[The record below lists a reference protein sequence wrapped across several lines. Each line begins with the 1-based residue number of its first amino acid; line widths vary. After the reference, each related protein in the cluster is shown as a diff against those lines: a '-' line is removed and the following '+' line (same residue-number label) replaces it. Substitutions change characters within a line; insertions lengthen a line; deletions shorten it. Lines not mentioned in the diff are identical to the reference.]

1 MGEAPEVRF
10 VEGARVSG
18 LLGSQL
24 HVSEQPDLRAQ
35 QLLSTQRQIATFL
48 PFNSVGFCVAEGEYG
63 SRRCCGFPFLFFGF
77 SFAVHLQLR
86 WVSFSSTLGVIVCCL
101 SLSD

>member
-1 MGEAPEVRF
+1 MTCFLEDVMGEAPEVRF
-10 VEGARVSG
+10 VEGARVSE

-63 SRRCCGFPFLFFGF
+63 SRRCFGFPFLFFCF
-77 SFAVHLQLR
+77 S
-86 WVSFSSTLGVIVCCL
+86 
-101 SLSD
+101 